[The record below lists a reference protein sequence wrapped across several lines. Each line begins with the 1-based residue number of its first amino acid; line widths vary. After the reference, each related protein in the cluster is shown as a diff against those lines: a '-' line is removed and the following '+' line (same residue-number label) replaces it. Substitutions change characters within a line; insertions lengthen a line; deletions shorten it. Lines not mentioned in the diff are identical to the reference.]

1 MHLRMPPLQ
10 VLIKL
15 YFLSVGEDLADVLIG
30 PVTVRSHLGQAFF
43 ARKALVLHEGLLS
56 VTQPLK
62 DWCDSRLLLRGEIQF
77 LGQYLQHLCNQ
88 RHVVLCGALA
98 LDISLRSSRSG
109 DSSMR
114 RYSQCDE
121 EGRADCNQAIHRTP

>member
-15 YFLSVGEDLADVLIG
+15 YFLSVGQDLADVLIG

-62 DWCDSRLLLRGEIQF
+62 DWCDSRLLLGSETQF
-77 LGQYLQHLCNQ
+77 LSQNLQHLCNQ
-88 RHVVLCGALA
+88 RHVVLSGALA
-98 LDISLRSSRSG
+98 LDIPFRSSRPG
-109 DSSMR
+109 DSLMR

-121 EGRADCNQAIHRTP
+121 ERRAECN